1 MGFNSKVKEGYLDLF
16 YAFKLKDKNLYKK
29 INKDIVDLNCVISNI
44 NGKKISLKEEYEN
57 YLKYYLYRAKENF
70 QVGENCLELDDIK
83 INFSLDINDSFFEKS
98 RQYKVDLESLEIVGS
113 IYNTVD
119 SECSVSYLPNEEDFV
134 RYKMQQLVDLLEE
147 NNNYSDNELAYIL
160 KPYILQPIKIYEK
173 EKKTLSEFINVYLW
187 VYTSGCLIIQY
198 TVPISNSNIEN
209 WTKTTEK
216 PFDLNVNLPSYIEN
230 KDDYAEYIYSKK
242 IENYEK
248 AITEYNKYFFTK
260 LGFERYFEGHQSKLQ
275 LFTLNKYDNMPKD
288 FGKMNKNNE
297 LKRDFFWII
306 NSPYGYVNETI
317 DSRYNEFFEQ
327 RYTMNKYASVFA
339 GTHNKILVAWNNSLN
354 TIYDPKYKEYIERN
368 KYFISIGYLLLAIH
382 NLLMKKVYYNSLL
395 EEPYNDLI
403 SKKDI
408 IIKKQNL
415 TYIKDYMFYVTRY
428 AYGSLIDVSEYLEST
443 MTYFLQ
449 DKSLNKKMEV
459 YNQIVELKESQE
471 KENNNFLISFLA
483 VLITILLGVD
493 AIDKITQLIKNR
505 FNFDFTNFNFEIWF
519 ILFLA
524 SISLFLYLKFKHNI
538 KCLRKIFGYRC
549 RKNYYRLKSFFK
561 NFD

>member
-16 YAFKLKDKNLYKK
+16 YAFKLKDKKLYKK
-29 INKDIVDLNCVISNI
+29 INEDIVNLNCVISNI
-44 NGKKISLKEEYEN
+44 NGKEISLKEEYEN

-83 INFSLDINDSFFEKS
+83 INVSLDINDSFFEKS

-119 SECSVSYLPNEEDFV
+119 SKCSVSYLPNEEDFV

-173 EKKTLSEFINVYLW
+173 EKKLSDFINVYLW

-198 TVPISNSNIEN
+198 TVPISNSNIDN
-209 WTKTTEK
+209 WTKTIEK
-216 PFDLNVNLPSYIEN
+216 PFNLNVNLPSYIEN

-242 IENYEK
+242 IKNYEK
-248 AITEYNKYFFTK
+248 AIVEYNKYFFTE
-260 LGFERYFEGHQSKLQ
+260 LGFDRYFEVHQSKLQ
-275 LFTLNKYDNMPKD
+275 LFILNKYDNMPKD
-288 FGKMNKNNE
+288 FEKINKNNE

-306 NSPYGYVNETI
+306 NSPYGYMNETV
-317 DSRYNEFFEQ
+317 DSRYDEFFKQ
-327 RYTMNKYASVFA
+327 RYTMSKYASIFA
-339 GTHNKILVAWNNSLN
+339 GTYNRILVAWNNSTN
-354 TIYDPKYKEYIERN
+354 TIHDKEYKEYIERN
-368 KYFISIGYLLLAIH
+368 KYFISIGYLLLSIH

-408 IIKKQNL
+408 IMKKQSL

-428 AYGSLIDVSEYLEST
+428 AYGSLIDVSEYLENT

-449 DKSLNKKMEV
+449 NKALNKKMEV

-483 VLITILLGVD
+483 LLITILLGVD

-505 FNFDFTNFNFEIWF
+505 LNIDLTNFNFEIWF
-519 ILFLA
+519 SLFLA
-524 SISLFLYLKFKHNI
+524 IIVLFLYLKFKHNI
-538 KCLRKIFGYRC
+538 KCLNFKYKYKKI
-549 RKNYYRLKSFFK
+549 YYKVTCFLKKLFK
-561 NFD
+561 